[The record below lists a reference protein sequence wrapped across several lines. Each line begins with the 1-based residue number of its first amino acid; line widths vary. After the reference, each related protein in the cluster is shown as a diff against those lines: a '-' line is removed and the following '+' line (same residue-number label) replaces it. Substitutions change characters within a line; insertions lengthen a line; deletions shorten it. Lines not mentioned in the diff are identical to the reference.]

1 MATMSERTGATPPTT
16 RGFWRRLREGRALPI
31 AAILLALVVIWYLGA
46 IWLNSARVIEGYQ
59 NDDALAKTWTTSDL
73 IRDTLSMRRPVLP
86 SPHQVLMELNRTIL
100 EVPPYSKRSLVY
112 HAYVTMSAA
121 LVGFALG
128 AFLGVVLAVG
138 IVHIPTLERAAMP
151 WVIASQTIPILA
163 IAPMIIVVL
172 GSIGFVGLMP
182 KAFISA
188 YLCFFPVTI
197 GMVKGL
203 TSPEHIQLDLIR
215 TYSANRVQIFTKLR
229 WPSSFAFLF
238 PSLKIAVALAV
249 VGAIVGELPTGA
261 AAGLGARLLAG
272 SYYGQTVQ
280 IWSALVVA
288 SAVAGLSV
296 AAIGWAERLTLRRTG
311 VRP

>member
-1 MATMSERTGATPPTT
+1 MAAPMNSGWA
-16 RGFWRRLREGRALPI
+16 RLRHGHTLPVL
-31 AAILLALVVIWYLGA
+31 AIVAVLIVIWYLGA
-46 IWLNSARVIEGYQ
+46 IWLNSQRVIDLYEA
-59 NDDALAKTWTTSDL
+59 DDDMKGKWTTGDL
-73 IRDTLSMRRPVLP
+73 IRDTLSMNRPVLP
-86 SPHQVLMELNRTIL
+86 APDQVVTELDRSVL
-100 EVPPYSKRSLVY
+100 EVAPNSKRSLLY
-112 HAYVTMSAA
+112 HAWVTLSAA
-121 LVGFALG
+121 AVGFALG
-128 AFLGVVLAVG
+128 ALLGIALAIA
-138 IVHIPTLERAAMP
+138 IVHVATLDRALMP

-172 GSIGFVGLMP
+172 GSIGFVGLLP

-203 TSPEHIQLDLIR
+203 TSPEPLQLDLVR
-215 TYSANRVQIFTKLR
+215 TYSATRGQVFRKLR
-229 WPSSFAFLF
+229 WPASFGFLF

-280 IWSALVVA
+280 IWSALVFA
-288 SAVAGLSV
+288 SLVAGLSV
-296 AAIGWAERLTLRRTG
+296 AAVGWAERVTARHMGGRT
-311 VRP
+311 

>member
-1 MATMSERTGATPPTT
+1 MAAAMNSGWA
-16 RGFWRRLREGRALPI
+16 RLRHGSAVPI
-31 AAILLALVVIWYLGA
+31 ATIVAVLIVIWYVGA
-46 IWLNSARVIEGYQ
+46 VWLNSQRVIDLYEA
-59 NDDALAKTWTTSDL
+59 DDAMKGKWTMSDL
-73 IRDTLSMRRPVLP
+73 VRDTLSMNRPVLP
-86 SPHQVLMELNRTIL
+86 APHQVVTELDRSVL
-100 EVPPYSKRSLVY
+100 EVAPTSNRSLLY
-112 HAYVTMSAA
+112 HTWVTLSAA

-128 AFLGVVLAVG
+128 TLLGIALAIA
-138 IVHIPTLERAAMP
+138 IVHVATLERALMP

-172 GSIGFVGLMP
+172 GSIGFVGLLP

-203 TSPEHIQLDLIR
+203 TSPEPLQLDLIR
-215 TYSANRVQIFTKLR
+215 TYSATPGQTFRKLR
-229 WPSSFAFLF
+229 WPASFAFLF

-280 IWSALVVA
+280 IWSALVLA
-288 SAVAGLSV
+288 SLVAGLSV
-296 AAIGWAERLTLRRTG
+296 AAVGWAERLTLRHMGGRG
-311 VRP
+311 

>member
-1 MATMSERTGATPPTT
+1 MIPMNNVA
-16 RGFWRRLREGRALPI
+16 RRLRDGHALPVTM
-31 AAILLALVVIWYLGA
+31 LVLALIAIWYVGA
-46 IWLNSARVIEGYQ
+46 VWLNSQRIIDGY
-59 NDDALAKTWTTSDL
+59 NDDDDMKGKWTMSDL
-73 IRDTLSMRRPVLP
+73 VRDTLSMNRPVLP
-86 SPHQVLMELNRTIL
+86 APDQVVMELDRSVL
-100 EVPPYSKRSLVY
+100 EVAPTSKRSLLY
-112 HAYVTMSAA
+112 HAWVTLSAA
-121 LVGFALG
+121 FVGFALG
-128 AFLGVVLAVG
+128 ALLGIALAVA
-138 IVHIPTLERAAMP
+138 IVHVKTLERALMP

-203 TSPEHIQLDLIR
+203 TSPEPIQLDLIR
-215 TYSANRVQIFTKLR
+215 TYSASKSQTFRKLR
-229 WPSSFAFLF
+229 WPASFAFLF

-280 IWSALVVA
+280 IWSALVLA
-288 SAVAGLSV
+288 SLVAGLSV
-296 AAIGWAERLTLRRTG
+296 AAVGWAERVTMRHMG
-311 VRP
+311 ARP

>member
-1 MATMSERTGATPPTT
+1 MAATMNNV
-16 RGFWRRLREGRALPI
+16 WVRLRHGHTLPI
-31 AAILLALVVIWYLGA
+31 LTILAVLILVWYLGA
-46 IWLNSARVIEGYQ
+46 IWLNSQRVIDGYQ
-59 NDDALAKTWTTSDL
+59 ADDELQNKWTTADL
-73 IRDTLSMRRPVLP
+73 IRDTLSMPRPVLP
-86 SPHQVLMELNRTIL
+86 APDQVVMELDHSVL
-100 EVPPYSKRSLVY
+100 EVAPTSNRSLLY
-112 HAYVTMSAA
+112 HAWVTLSAA
-121 LVGFALG
+121 LVGFGIGTLLGIAL
-128 AFLGVVLAVG
+128 AIA
-138 IVHIPTLERAAMP
+138 IVHVATLERALLP

-172 GSIGFVGLMP
+172 GSIGFVGLLP

-203 TSPEHIQLDLIR
+203 TSPEPLQLDLIH
-215 TYSANRVQIFTKLR
+215 TYSASRDQVFRKLR
-229 WPSSFAFLF
+229 WPASFPFLF

-280 IWSALVVA
+280 IWSALVLA
-288 SAVAGLSV
+288 SLLAGLSV
-296 AAIGWAERLTLRRTG
+296 AAVGWAERLTLRYMG
-311 VRP
+311 GPG

>member
-1 MATMSERTGATPPTT
+1 MNSGWARWRQGRT
-16 RGFWRRLREGRALPI
+16 LPI
-31 AAILLALVVIWYLGA
+31 VTILAALIAIWYLGA
-46 IWLNSARVIEGYQ
+46 IWLNSQRVIDLYQ
-59 NDDALAKTWTTSDL
+59 ADDAMKDKWTVGDL
-73 IRDTLSMRRPVLP
+73 IHDTLSMNRPVLP
-86 SPHQVLMELNRTIL
+86 APHQVLMELNRSIL
-100 EVPPYSKRSLVY
+100 EVPPNSKRSLLY
-112 HAYVTMSAA
+112 HAWVTLSAA
-121 LVGFALG
+121 LVGFGLG
-128 AFLGVVLAVG
+128 TLLGIVLAIG
-138 IVHIPTLERAAMP
+138 IVHVATLERALMP

-172 GSIGFVGLMP
+172 GSIGFVGLLP

-203 TSPEHIQLDLIR
+203 TSPETLQLDLIR
-215 TYSANRVQIFTKLR
+215 TYSATRGQIFRKLR
-229 WPSSFAFLF
+229 WPASFAFLF
-238 PSLKIAVALAV
+238 PSLKVAVALAI

-288 SAVAGLSV
+288 SVAAGLSV
-296 AAIGWAERLTLRRTG
+296 AAVGWAERLTLRHMGARA
-311 VRP
+311 

>member
-1 MATMSERTGATPPTT
+1 MAAAMNSA
-16 RGFWRRLREGRALPI
+16 WARLRQGQALPVATILAALI
-31 AAILLALVVIWYLGA
+31 AVWYLGA
-46 IWLNSARVIEGYQ
+46 VWLNSQRVIDGYEA
-59 NDDALAKTWTTSDL
+59 DDALRNKWTVGDL
-73 IRDTLSMRRPVLP
+73 VRDTLSMPRPVLP
-86 SPHQVLMELNRTIL
+86 APDQVVMELHRSVL
-100 EVPPYSKRSLVY
+100 EVAPTSKRSLLY
-112 HAYVTMSAA
+112 HACVTLSAA

-128 AFLGVVLAVG
+128 SLLGIALAIA
-138 IVHIPTLERAAMP
+138 IVHVATLERALLP

-172 GSIGFVGLMP
+172 GSIGFVGLLP

-203 TSPEHIQLDLIR
+203 TSPEPLQIDLIR
-215 TYSANRVQIFTKLR
+215 TYSASRGQMFRKLR
-229 WPSSFAFLF
+229 WPASFPFLF

-280 IWSALVVA
+280 IWSALVLA
-288 SAVAGLSV
+288 SLLAALSV
-296 AAIGWAERLTLRRTG
+296 GVVGWAERLTLRHTG
-311 VRP
+311 GRQ

>member
-1 MATMSERTGATPPTT
+1 MAMATNSA
-16 RGFWRRLREGRALPI
+16 WARLRLGYTLPI
-31 AAILLALVVIWYLGA
+31 TAIFAVLIVAWYLGA
-46 IWLNSARVIEGYQ
+46 VWLNSQRVIDLYEA
-59 NDDALAKTWTTSDL
+59 DDDLKAKWTTNDL
-73 IRDTLSMRRPVLP
+73 IRDTLSMDRPVLP
-86 SPHQVLMELNRTIL
+86 APHQVLMELDRSVLDVAPT
-100 EVPPYSKRSLVY
+100 SKRSLLY
-112 HAYVTMSAA
+112 HAWVTLSAA

-128 AFLGVVLAVG
+128 TLLGIVLAIG
-138 IVHIPTLERAAMP
+138 IVHVATLERALMP

-172 GSIGFVGLMP
+172 GSIGFVGLLP

-203 TSPEHIQLDLIR
+203 TSPEPIQLDLIR
-215 TYSANRVQIFTKLR
+215 TYSANEGQVFRKLR
-229 WPSSFAFLF
+229 WPASFAFLF

-280 IWSALVVA
+280 IWSALVFA

-296 AAIGWAERLTLRRTG
+296 AAVGWAERITLRHMGGRA
-311 VRP
+311 

>member
-1 MATMSERTGATPPTT
+1 MAAPMNSAAT
-16 RGFWRRLREGRALPI
+16 RLHQGHALPI
-31 AAILLALVVIWYLGA
+31 AAIVAALIVVWYLGA
-46 IWLNSARVIEGYQ
+46 IWLNSQRVIDGYEA
-59 NDDALAKTWTTSDL
+59 DDALKSKWTTGDL
-73 IRDTLSMRRPVLP
+73 VRDTLSMPRPVLP
-86 SPHQVLMELNRTIL
+86 APHQVVTELRRSVLDVAPTSN
-100 EVPPYSKRSLVY
+100 RSLIY
-112 HAYVTMSAA
+112 HAYVTLSAA

-128 AFLGVVLAVG
+128 TLLGIALAIA
-138 IVHIPTLERAAMP
+138 IVHVATLERALLP
-151 WVIASQTIPILA
+151 LVIASQTVPILA

-172 GSIGFVGLMP
+172 GSIGLVGLLP

-203 TSPEHIQLDLIR
+203 TSPEPLQLDLIR
-215 TYSANRVQIFTKLR
+215 TYSASRGQTFRKLR
-229 WPSSFAFLF
+229 WPASFPLLF

-280 IWSALVVA
+280 IWSALVLA
-288 SAVAGLSV
+288 SLLAGLSV
-296 AAIGWAERLTLRRTG
+296 GIVGWVERLTLRHMGGRG
-311 VRP
+311 

>member
-1 MATMSERTGATPPTT
+1 MRLMRATMNS
-16 RGFWRRLREGRALPI
+16 GRAKLRDGHALPVI
-31 AAILLALVVIWYLGA
+31 AILAVLIVIWYAGA
-46 IWLNSARVIEGYQ
+46 VWLNSQRVIDGY
-59 NDDALAKTWTTSDL
+59 NDDDDMKGKWTTSDL
-73 IRDTLSMRRPVLP
+73 IRDTLSMNRPVLP
-86 SPHQVLMELNRTIL
+86 APDQVLMELDRSVL
-100 EVPPYSKRSLVY
+100 EVAPTSNRSLLY
-112 HAYVTMSAA
+112 HAWVTLSAA

-128 AFLGVVLAVG
+128 AALGIVLAIA
-138 IVHIPTLERAAMP
+138 IVHVATLERALMP

-203 TSPEHIQLDLIR
+203 TSPEPLQIDLIR
-215 TYSANRVQIFTKLR
+215 TYSATRAQMFRKLR
-229 WPSSFAFLF
+229 WPASFAFLF

-280 IWSALVVA
+280 IWSALVLA
-288 SAVAGLSV
+288 SLVAGLSV
-296 AAIGWAERLTLRRTG
+296 AAVGWAERITLRRMG
-311 VRP
+311 GRL

>member
-1 MATMSERTGATPPTT
+1 MAGPMNSAWVG
-16 RGFWRRLREGRALPI
+16 LRQGHTLPI
-31 AAILLALVVIWYLGA
+31 LTILAALMVIWYLGA
-46 IWLNSARVIEGYQ
+46 IWLNSQRVIDRYQ
-59 NDDALAKTWTTSDL
+59 ADDTLQNKWTTGDL
-73 IRDTLSMRRPVLP
+73 IRDTLSMQRPVLP
-86 SPHQVLMELNRTIL
+86 APDQVVMELHRSVL
-100 EVPPYSKRSLVY
+100 EVAPTSNRSLLY
-112 HAYVTMSAA
+112 HAWVTLSAA
-121 LVGFALG
+121 LVGFGLGTLLGIAL
-128 AFLGVVLAVG
+128 AIA
-138 IVHIPTLERAAMP
+138 IVHVATLERALLP

-172 GSIGFVGLMP
+172 GSIGFVGLLP

-203 TSPEHIQLDLIR
+203 TSPEPLQLDLIR
-215 TYSANRVQIFTKLR
+215 TYSASGGQTFRKLR
-229 WPSSFAFLF
+229 WPASFPFLF

-280 IWSALVVA
+280 IWSALVLA
-288 SAVAGLSV
+288 SLLAGLSV
-296 AAIGWAERLTLRRTG
+296 GAVGWAERLTLRHMGGR
-311 VRP
+311 V

>member
-1 MATMSERTGATPPTT
+1 MAAPMNSAWE
-16 RGFWRRLREGRALPI
+16 RLRHGHTLPI
-31 AAILLALVVIWYLGA
+31 LTILAALAIVWYLGA
-46 IWLNSARVIEGYQ
+46 IWLNSQRVIDGYEA
-59 NDDALAKTWTTSDL
+59 DDELKNKWTTGDL
-73 IRDTLSMRRPVLP
+73 IRDTLSMERPVLP
-86 SPHQVLMELNRTIL
+86 APDQVVVELDHSVL
-100 EVPPYSKRSLVY
+100 EVAPTSNRSLLY
-112 HAYVTMSAA
+112 HAWVTLSAA

-128 AFLGVVLAVG
+128 SLLGIALAIA
-138 IVHIPTLERAAMP
+138 IVHVATLERALLP

-172 GSIGFVGLMP
+172 GSIGLVGLLP

-203 TSPEHIQLDLIR
+203 TSPEPLQLDLIR
-215 TYSANRVQIFTKLR
+215 TYSASRGQIFRKLR
-229 WPSSFAFLF
+229 WPASFPFLF

-280 IWSALVVA
+280 IWSALVLA
-288 SAVAGLSV
+288 SLLAALSV
-296 AAIGWAERLTLRRTG
+296 GAVGWVERLTLRHTG
-311 VRP
+311 GEG